1 MTESVGAHVTSA
13 ELELSAAELDGFA
26 SLELDCVMLLELGAD
41 ASDELLSAAFSLEL
55 SILLLELVPGATA
68 GGVF

>member
-13 ELELSAAELDGFA
+13 ELELSATELDGFA

-41 ASDELLSAAFSLEL
+41 ASEELLSAAFSLEL
-55 SILLLELVPGATA
+55 SI
-68 GGVF
+68 